1 MIVIDEVVQ
10 NGILH
15 GFKHLARNKTKKK
28 NTFVFGNAGEEKF
41 FLINLIKLFSIKFLL
56 KKLLSHFSL
65 LKNKESYLLLF
76 KEKIT
81 LILPNKFAS
90 GKPP

>member
-28 NTFVFGNAGEEKF
+28 NTFVFGNAGDEKF
-41 FLINLIKLFSIKFLL
+41 FLINLIELFSIKF
-56 KKLLSHFSL
+56 
-65 LKNKESYLLLF
+65 
-76 KEKIT
+76 T
-81 LILPNKFAS
+81 
-90 GKPP
+90 